1 MAARRRIV
9 ELNDRRQHVRRS
21 RTVYVNAFIRSTF
34 SPLDV
39 LSDEALIC
47 KYRLNREV
55 IQELCALVQPQFV
68 RTTRHNFAL
77 SPTVQLLAALRFYAS
92 GSFFEVL
99 GDGLGLSRSS
109 ISNRSRSGALAAH
122 C

>member
-55 IQELCALVQPQFV
+55 IQELCALVCA
-68 RTTRHNFAL
+68 N
-77 SPTVQLLAALRFYAS
+77 
-92 GSFFEVL
+92 
-99 GDGLGLSRSS
+99 
-109 ISNRSRSGALAAH
+109 
-122 C
+122 